1 MRLLASTTTSS
12 AGWYA
17 LAVPRAALKA
27 AAVDQG
33 WANLEVATASGAWWD
48 FTYQTGRAKTVTVNL
63 NLAGLPQCPMH
74 TATASPWYYSQQLA
88 KAWDVVGQGYILK
101 SPLTS
106 GDTVDFTYQRTQTS
120 TLGVGGSA
128 QADNIGYHVAGT
140 ETVST
145 SRGVGF
151 AAQHTGVWFRT
162 QFRVA
167 LYHQFCLGYKGP
179 AQRGCPKRTPDGATD
194 IIKCLFTVRSNGWS
208 GGATQLYPK
217 TAPRTPAYD
226 CNKYA
231 KGNRFF
237 ADYGSAVT
245 WSQGFNLAADGIGFN
260 ASTQTGYD
268 LHGHMNFQFGHSGWL
283 CGTNGNDATAAQ
295 LVARGTKP

>member
-1 MRLLASTTTSS
+1 VVARGIATSQGRAVPGVVVRLYAWPSDAVLQSLRPGQQVPMRLLASTTTSS

-74 TATASPWYYSQQLA
+74 TAT
-88 KAWDVVGQGYILK
+88 
-101 SPLTS
+101 
-106 GDTVDFTYQRTQTS
+106 
-120 TLGVGGSA
+120 
-128 QADNIGYHVAGT
+128 
-140 ETVST
+140 
-145 SRGVGF
+145 
-151 AAQHTGVWFRT
+151 
-162 QFRVA
+162 
-167 LYHQFCLGYKGP
+167 
-179 AQRGCPKRTPDGATD
+179 
-194 IIKCLFTVRSNGWS
+194 
-208 GGATQLYPK
+208 
-217 TAPRTPAYD
+217 
-226 CNKYA
+226 
-231 KGNRFF
+231 
-237 ADYGSAVT
+237 
-245 WSQGFNLAADGIGFN
+245 
-260 ASTQTGYD
+260 GYD